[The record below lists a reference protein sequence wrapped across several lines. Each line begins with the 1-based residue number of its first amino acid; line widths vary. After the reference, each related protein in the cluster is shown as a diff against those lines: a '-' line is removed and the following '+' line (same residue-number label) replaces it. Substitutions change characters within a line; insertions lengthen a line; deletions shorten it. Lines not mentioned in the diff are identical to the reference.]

1 MSNGKGKVRLVNQLG
16 MFGLHEG
23 TRSQYFCVGTGS
35 GRADVGQ
42 SGIVGTV
49 DNAYVGQN
57 DINQHKRP
65 VQASKPAPA
74 PARASASDFGGVGF
88 G

>member
-1 MSNGKGKVRLVNQLG
+1 

-23 TRSQYFCVGTGS
+23 ARAQDFGAGTGS

-57 DINQHKRP
+57 DIN
-65 VQASKPAPA
+65 
-74 PARASASDFGGVGF
+74 
-88 G
+88 